1 MQVLSFILARA
12 LGQQHHTQV
21 TQQHRII
28 FFVNGFEIRLILSHL
43 SENLNPKPQVKIVSN
58 TMSELEPKF
67 GFRVAS
73 RNSKNLP
80 ITAAIRCGDLREIGK
95 LLATK
100 GKLGGPRAGRRRAA
114 AAAAVAAVAAAAAAL
129 CNARWW

>member
-1 MQVLSFILARA
+1 
-12 LGQQHHTQV
+12 V

-67 GFRVAS
+67 GFRVA
-73 RNSKNLP
+73 L
-80 ITAAIRCGDLREIGK
+80 G
-95 LLATK
+95 LLMQLENDCVK
-100 GKLGGPRAGRRRAA
+100 GFKGT
-114 AAAAVAAVAAAAAAL
+114 
-129 CNARWW
+129 